1 MNDFED
7 FLTIYPCRLGCT
19 RLDEDGHE
27 VPLPGVHEGYCE
39 RCYGAIVAGLTLA
52 APLIY
57 HLLSMVPSALR
68 SKPRPDGSQRT
79 KAATAPLPFDVNA
92 RDDAERIYRLTVGA
106 RFIPYGMADIVVR
119 SAVRERTEHLLAGLD
134 RVLAE
139 SEVDKI
145 GRLKANMQSIR
156 RTALKWPTE
165 DKPTL
170 SPTTLCPLC
179 GDRVL
184 IVPPIEAGGDRQFAC
199 SKCGNMLTEAEHE
212 QYGRLTRLILK
223 QKSKVASAKAA

>member
-1 MNDFED
+1 MNDFAD
-7 FLTIYPCRLGCT
+7 FLTVYPCRLGCS
-19 RLDEDGHE
+19 RLDDDGHE
-27 VPLPGVHEGYCE
+27 VPLPGVHEGYCA
-39 RCYGAIVAGLTLA
+39 RCHGAIVAGLTLA

-57 HLLSMVPSALR
+57 HLLTMVPSALR

-119 SAVRERTEHLLAGLD
+119 AAVRERTEAMLARLD
-134 RVLAE
+134 GMLAE
-139 SEVDKI
+139 ADVDAV

-170 SPTTLCPLC
+170 SPTTLCPLD
-179 GDRVL
+179 GERVL
-184 IVPPIEAGGDRQFAC
+184 IVPPLEPGADRQFVC
-199 SKCGNMLTEAEHE
+199 SVCGNMLTEAEHE

-223 QKSKVASAKAA
+223 QRSKVSAPKAA